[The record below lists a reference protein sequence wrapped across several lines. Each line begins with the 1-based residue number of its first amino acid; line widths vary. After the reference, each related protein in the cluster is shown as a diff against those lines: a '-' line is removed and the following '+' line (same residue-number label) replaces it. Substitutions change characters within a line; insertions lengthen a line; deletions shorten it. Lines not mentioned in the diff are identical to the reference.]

1 MNSLRRRRATIIMT
15 LCVITRQQGRVVVAF
30 QYLTSNPIM
39 QRDISTFQRHCTNRN
54 KETMYTI
61 NDEICPPL
69 DAQVLRTTVEKHC
82 RTLPRFLQHKPIAQ
96 HTQHAFDQV
105 SSYISNCPI
114 ILDSGCGTGR
124 SSFCW
129 VELYPRHVVIG
140 IDRSMARLS
149 RNSKFRNGNEY
160 KSASAFDHDNDRSDD
175 SSSIYNGNIP
185 TVQQAAPNVFLVRAE
200 LVDFWRL
207 ILTRFTSWNI
217 THHFML
223 YPNPYPK
230 KSRYKSRWY
239 AHPSF
244 PLLLQLDSNEFT
256 IRSNWKGYLEEFR
269 NSIVYASEYYN
280 NENGQ
285 DFASKFVELAKRD
298 DCITK
303 QSSDVPMAWTNF
315 EQKYH
320 DIGEPTYELKLTSK
334 YK

>member
-1 MNSLRRRRATIIMT
+1 MNSLRRRRAFIIMT
-15 LCVITRQQGRVVVAF
+15 FCVIARQGRVLGAF
-30 QYLTSNPIM
+30 QYTTTRM
-39 QRDISTFQRHCTNRN
+39 QKEISTFQRHCTNRN

-105 SSYISNCPI
+105 STYISNCPI

-124 SSFCW
+124 STMLLG
-129 VELYPRHVVIG
+129 ELYPCHVVIG

-149 RNSKFRNGNEY
+149 RNSTFRRRY
-160 KSASAFDHDNDRSDD
+160 KSASAFDNDKNLNDD
-175 SSSIYNGNIP
+175 SSSVYNAGNIP
-185 TVQQAAPNVFLVRAE
+185 TVVQQAAPNVFLVRAE

-207 ILTRFTSWNI
+207 ILQDSRDWNI
-217 THHFML
+217 AHHFML

-230 KSRYKSRWY
+230 KSRFKSRWY

-256 IRSNWKGYLEEFR
+256 IRSNWEGYLKEFR
-269 NSIVYASEYYN
+269 NSIVYASEYYTN
-280 NENGQ
+280 KNDGQ
-285 DFASKFVELAKRD
+285 DFASKFVESAKRD

-303 QSSDVPMAWTNF
+303 RRSSEDFQLAWTNF

-320 DIGEPTYELKLTSK
+320 DIGEPTYELKLTTRK
-334 YK
+334 